1 MQDEFGMTN
10 LGKWSL
16 KTGGV
21 KLNYMMTMI
30 KLKYYWQLAT
40 NTFLISGLRVKT
52 QNFQGKVQGGMLRVM
67 IFPLLEF

>member
-21 KLNYMMTMI
+21 KLKMTMI

-52 QNFQGKVQGGMLRVM
+52 RNFQGKVEGG
-67 IFPLLEF
+67 IKSYDISFT